1 MGFLNLKLNKAT
13 FASRGI
19 GLPTVALNTEELT
32 VRTGTDGLL
41 KHFLSRASWFW
52 EPLRKAST
60 LATDIGYLSL
70 K

>member
-19 GLPTVALNTEELT
+19 PTDALNTEELT

-41 KHFLSRASWFW
+41 KHFLSQASWFW